1 VIILY
6 GIIITYRLK
15 YGTTIQREHT
25 RHEAILFTMDEC
37 KADAV
42 INSIILVSDVT
53 P

>member
-1 VIILY
+1 MGREKTLLDIS
-6 GIIITYRLK
+6 K
-15 YGTTIQREHT
+15 DTTIQRDHT
-25 RHEAILFTMDEC
+25 RHEAILLTMDEC